1 MNYSSSYT
9 KFLLAFIFI
18 SISFYLGRSIFGSSV
33 SLYLGIATG
42 GMLFLSM
49 VQSSIPRLLQLYLF
63 VAGVGFCFLI
73 MNNGFSSGKLY
84 LPILLSSIG
93 IALAI
98 RKTVNT
104 NPRFHLFISKFLFFG
119 MSFYFLMHFAVYG
132 DFDLALSSSRN
143 HVSVNLIFI
152 SCYYIL
158 VRRWTGVP
166 IPAIYPVLILSIS
179 ILAVGIAGIV
189 SAIIIFLGY
198 FLSQSKKNLFLVT
211 TFGFVAFFAV
221 DIPGLLNLIDDDLL
235 RKVFFKLSE
244 GDIRADITSN
254 YIANLDLIKFLT
266 GVPISDLQWTISGRE
281 GDSISSTNLHSSY
294 LLLHAK
300 IGIMFFFVMF
310 GIFLVII
317 KLLKKDFFVFC
328 LFLALVVRASTD
340 TIAFSHGYHEWILI
354 LFVLYAVEKSNFSKR
369 KTL

>member
-9 KFLLAFIFI
+9 KFLLAFISI
-18 SISFYLGRSIFGSSV
+18 SIFFYLGRSIFGFGF

-42 GMLFLSM
+42 GILFLSM

-63 VAGVGFCFLI
+63 VASVGFCFLI

-104 NPRFHLFISKFLFFG
+104 NPRFHLSLSSFVFFG
-119 MSFYFLMHFAVYG
+119 MSFYFLMHFAVYR
-132 DFDLALSSSRN
+132 DFDLALNGSRN
-143 HVSVNLIFI
+143 HVSVNLIFS

-158 VRRWTGVP
+158 VRRWTGVR

-179 ILAVGIAGIV
+179 ILAVGISGILT
-189 SAIIIFLGY
+189 AIIIFIGY
-198 FLSQSKKNLFLVT
+198 FLAQSKNNFFLIP
-211 TFGFVAFFAV
+211 TFVFGAFFAF
-221 DIPGLLNLIDDDLL
+221 DIPGLLNWIDDDLL
-235 RKVFFKLSE
+235 RKVYYKLSE
-244 GDIRADITSN
+244 GDVRANIISS
-254 YIANLDLIKFLT
+254 YIAELDLIKFLT
-266 GVPISDLQWTISGRE
+266 GVPLNDLQWTLAGRE
-281 GDSISSTNLHSSY
+281 GQGISSTNLHSSY

-310 GIFLVII
+310 GIFLVLI
-317 KLLKKDFFVFC
+317 KLLRKDFFVFC
-328 LFLALVVRASTD
+328 LFLALLVRASTD
-340 TIAFSHGYHEWILI
+340 TIALSHGYHEWILI
-354 LFVLYAVEKSNFSKR
+354 LFLLYAVEKVSPQSK
-369 KTL
+369 